1 MKLIEYMPP
10 YLKNVLEFIKIF
22 DTEDIEIENMR
33 YLIDK
38 VLKEVIVKTAT
49 SYGLDRYEKI
59 YGIKNKAETIE
70 ARRMNILF
78 KINNKVPYTLKWL
91 INTLNESIGKDNYKL
106 IAKDYELYITINL
119 AYTEAAEMLKSNL
132 IKQIPANIQLE
143 YELETTLNE
152 YIGWAISRCDYII
165 LNAEAFEEIEDVV
178 LNQNNNTGVAVINTG
193 YIEIDPNTDVVI
205 KNEDVD
211 LNAKTGAKVS
221 RQDYMNIDVST
232 EEKLEKILLN
242 QNNNLGL
249 NLVKQDYIE
258 IEEVLK

>member
-1 MKLIEYMPP
+1 MKLIGYMPP

-22 DTEDIEIENMR
+22 DAEDIEVQNIR

-38 VLKEVIVKTAT
+38 MLKEVIVKTAT

-152 YIGWAISRCDYII
+152 YIGGAISRYDYII
-165 LNAEAFEEIEDVV
+165 LNAEAFEEIDDVV
-178 LNQNNNTGVAVINTG
+178 LNQNNNTGVAIINTG

-205 KNEDVD
+205 KNEDID
-211 LNAKTGAKVS
+211 LNAKNGAKVS
-221 RQDYMNIDVST
+221 RQDYMNIDVSMD
-232 EEKLEKILLN
+232 EKQEKILLN

>member
-22 DTEDIEIENMR
+22 DAEDIEVQNIR

-38 VLKEVIVKTAT
+38 MLKEVIVKEAT

-91 INTLNESIGKDNYKL
+91 INTLDESIGKENYKL
-106 IAKDYELYITINL
+106 VAKDYELYITINL

-132 IKQIPANIQLE
+132 IKQIPANIQLD

-152 YIGWAISRCDYII
+152 YIGGAISRCDYII
-165 LNAEAFEEIEDVV
+165 LNTEAFEIINNLV
-178 LNQNNNTGVAVINTG
+178 LKQNNNTGGVVSNEE
-193 YIEIDPNTDVVI
+193 YLEMYPNTDAEI
-205 KNEDVD
+205 KKETIN
-211 LNAKTGAKVS
+211 LNTETGAKVS
-221 RQDYMNIDVST
+221 RQEYIDVDVSIDNKQ
-232 EEKLEKILLN
+232 EDIILN
-242 QNNNLGL
+242 EMNNLGL
-249 NLVKQDYIE
+249 NIVNQDYIK
-258 IEEVLK
+258 IEEVQK

>member
-22 DTEDIEIENMR
+22 DAEDIEIENMR

-38 VLKEVIVKTAT
+38 ILKEVIVKTAT

-59 YGIKNKAETIE
+59 YGITNKAETIE

-78 KINNKVPYTLKWL
+78 KINNRVPYTLKWL
-91 INTLNESIGKDNYKL
+91 INTLNEAIGENNYKL
-106 IAKDYELYITINL
+106 VAVDYELYITINL

-132 IKQIPANIQLE
+132 IKQIPANIQLN

-152 YIGWAISRCDYII
+152 YIGAVISRYDYIT
-165 LNAEAFEEIEDVV
+165 LNAEAFEEIDNIL
-178 LNQNNNTGVAVINTG
+178 LNQNNNTGLFASDKEYVEL
-193 YIEIDPNTDVVI
+193 YPNTDAII
-205 KNEDVD
+205 KNESFD
-211 LNAKTGAKVS
+211 LNTEAGAKVS
-221 RQDYMNIDVST
+221 RQDYININVST
-232 EEKLEKILLN
+232 EEKQENMTIN